1 MGSIGKDSGLIAK
14 INAMGEENEVDNL
27 LKMSPTEILRNGGRE
42 ALRNLRAQ
50 NVPIQYHNEEVNINQ
65 LETEQATVFKDTL
78 IPIANNLKGE
88 ISGWEAISN
97 ATSKTDSGIRVVR
110 YKGHMTVVDGNN
122 RVNVAILNGQRKIKV
137 RVIDIN

>member
-65 LETEQATVFKDTL
+65 YEE
-78 IPIANNLKGE
+78 GC
-88 ISGWEAISN
+88 
-97 ATSKTDSGIRVVR
+97 
-110 YKGHMTVVDGNN
+110 
-122 RVNVAILNGQRKIKV
+122 
-137 RVIDIN
+137 

>member
-1 MGSIGKDSGLIAK
+1 MD
-14 INAMGEENEVDNL
+14 
-27 LKMSPTEILRNGGRE
+27 
-42 ALRNLRAQ
+42 
-50 NVPIQYHNEEVNINQ
+50 INQ
-65 LETEQATVFKDTL
+65 LETEQVTVFKDTL

-88 ISGWEAISN
+88 ISGWEAIPN

-137 RVIDIN
+137 RVIDID